1 MSRLIKITPEIEL
14 EPEPT
19 GTGYGY
25 EVFEELQPIET
36 TTCHVGELKEEIQKK
51 KNPIPE
57 DVQPIIDL
65 TEEQIGGYPN
75 ESKFI
80 KNLVNRIVSENNPQ
94 ESPTI

>member
-19 GTGYGY
+19 GQQYGY

-36 TTCHVGELKEEIQKK
+36 TSCHVDEWKEEIQKK
-51 KNPIPE
+51 KDPIPE

-65 TEEQIGGYPN
+65 TEEQLEDIQMKD
-75 ESKFI
+75 KFI
-80 KNLVNRIVSENNPQ
+80 KNLVK
-94 ESPTI
+94 